1 MPQPSGFRERLQE
14 AVGKNT
20 AALARRIGEAPAR
33 LYPYLAGRS
42 LPPIDILSKIAEAT
56 DVNLH
61 WLLTGE
67 GPKTAARVARVP
79 IVGRTTGGNLAAKQ
93 PGDEDLITERIE
105 TIEGAPQVVR
115 LDIAGL
121 RVTIRVEPLDA
132 KGEQT

>member
-56 DVNLH
+56 GVNPN

-67 GPKTAARVARVP
+67 GPKAATPIARIP
-79 IVGRTTGGNLAAKQ
+79 IIGRTTGGDLAKAQ
-93 PGDEDLITERIE
+93 PGDEDGITERIE
-105 TIEGAPQVVR
+105 ALEGSAQTVR
-115 LDIAGL
+115 LDVAGL
-121 RVTIRVEPLDA
+121 RVTIRVEAAPGKER
-132 KGEQT
+132 KG